1 MAENKDMENYRATS
15 AEEEEDYF
23 DNVELELDYSIS
35 VTEGSVELKKDS
47 IKEQKKYMR
56 DSHGDMRSEER
67 RVGKECRSRWSPYH

>member
-56 DSHGDMRSEER
+56 AMAIWMMRSSFR
-67 RVGKECRSRWSPYH
+67 TCSL

>member
-35 VTEGSVELKKDS
+35 VTEGSVELK
-47 IKEQKKYMR
+47 
-56 DSHGDMRSEER
+56 
-67 RVGKECRSRWSPYH
+67 